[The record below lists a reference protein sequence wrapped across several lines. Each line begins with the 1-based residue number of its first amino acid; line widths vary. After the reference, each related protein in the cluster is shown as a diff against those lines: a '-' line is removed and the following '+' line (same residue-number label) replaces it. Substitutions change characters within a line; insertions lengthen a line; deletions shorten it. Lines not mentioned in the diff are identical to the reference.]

1 MSEPV
6 APGLFASLDPLVLAG
21 SRCATCTTV
30 QFPSARQCAHCA
42 GEDLIRI
49 DLPTSGRVWTWTVQR
64 FAPKAPYVPPAGG
77 FVPYAVGYV
86 DLGDVL
92 VESLLT
98 YGDGEPAIG
107 DEVHL
112 VRSPAGDGRFTYA
125 FSRSAT
131 VSPA

>member
-21 SRCATCTTV
+21 SRCTACTTV
-30 QFPSARQCAHCA
+30 QFPRARQCAHCA
-42 GEDLIRI
+42 GEDLALI

-64 FAPKAPYVPPAGG
+64 FAPKAPYVPPPSG

-92 VESLLT
+92 VESLLA
-98 YGDGEPAIG
+98 YGDREPAIG

-112 VRSPAGDGRFTYA
+112 VRSPTGDGRFTYA
-125 FSRSAT
+125 FGLRA
-131 VSPA
+131 A